1 MHFTLCLTTINPL
14 TVKGAVT
21 AWPTSGSS
29 DCPEAGKVSLSQTA
43 SRAVLGWGVGGG
55 GGGGLGSVC
64 VDTEAA
70 SGNFLPPS
78 ASTFCLVLQPALVR
92 KWVETQT
99 VEVDFTHSGAERTW
113 FVAGEI

>member
-1 MHFTLCLTTINPL
+1 MANKWLLRLPRSWESVAL
-14 TVKGAVT
+14 A
-21 AWPTSGSS
+21 
-29 DCPEAGKVSLSQTA
+29 DCKQG
-43 SRAVLGWGVGGG
+43 GVGLGG

-78 ASTFCLVLQPALVR
+78 ASTFCLALQPALLR

-99 VEVDFTHSGAERTW
+99 VEVDFTHSGLSVLGLLLVKSRRLSY
-113 FVAGEI
+113 VR

>member
-1 MHFTLCLTTINPL
+1 MANKLLRLPRSWESVAL
-14 TVKGAVT
+14 A
-21 AWPTSGSS
+21 
-29 DCPEAGKVSLSQTA
+29 DCKQG
-43 SRAVLGWGVGGG
+43 GVGLEGWGG

-78 ASTFCLVLQPALVR
+78 ASNFCLVLQPALVR

-113 FVAGEI
+113 FVAGEL